1 MENILSFYYNLK
13 FDNLKN
19 IDDNYYF
26 FSNGN
31 MYVFK
36 LFHGNPDNIR
46 DIYNLNLY
54 MANYVNVDR
63 IILNKDNNIVTAV
76 NNSLY
81 ILILTIEK
89 DKKIRLSTISNLSL
103 IKIPNIKSLE
113 RNSWEIL
120 WGNLVDYYETQIGQ
134 NEKKYPLIRES
145 FDYYVGMAE
154 NAISYVVNTKRETAP
169 DENDSKVIAHNNL
182 YCSLFDPL
190 NIIFDHKSRDLA
202 EYIKLSFFNNDEDIF
217 EKLDEYFYYN
227 KFSLYGIRILFARI
241 LYPSFYFKLYDE
253 IIRGKKDEKELNYII
268 NNVDR
273 YEIFLYSVYLYLNK
287 YYSIPEI
294 EWLKKRGFD
303 SRLDIN
309 FHL

>member
-19 IDDNYYF
+19 IDDDYYF

-103 IKIPNIKSLE
+103 IKIPDIKSLE
-113 RNSWEIL
+113 RNNWEIL

-134 NEKKYPLIRES
+134 NEKKYHIR
-145 FDYYVGMAE
+145 DHR
-154 NAISYVVNTKRETAP
+154 K
-169 DENDSKVIAHNNL
+169 
-182 YCSLFDPL
+182 YC
-190 NIIFDHKSRDLA
+190 
-202 EYIKLSFFNNDEDIF
+202 
-217 EKLDEYFYYN
+217 
-227 KFSLYGIRILFARI
+227 RI
-241 LYPSFYFKLYDE
+241 
-253 IIRGKKDEKELNYII
+253 
-268 NNVDR
+268 
-273 YEIFLYSVYLYLNK
+273 
-287 YYSIPEI
+287 
-294 EWLKKRGFD
+294 
-303 SRLDIN
+303 
-309 FHL
+309 

>member
-19 IDDNYYF
+19 IDDDYYF

-103 IKIPNIKSLE
+103 IKIPDIKSLE
-113 RNSWEIL
+113 RNNWEIL

-134 NEKKYPLIRES
+134 N
-145 FDYYVGMAE
+145 
-154 NAISYVVNTKRETAP
+154 
-169 DENDSKVIAHNNL
+169 
-182 YCSLFDPL
+182 
-190 NIIFDHKSRDLA
+190 
-202 EYIKLSFFNNDEDIF
+202 
-217 EKLDEYFYYN
+217 
-227 KFSLYGIRILFARI
+227 
-241 LYPSFYFKLYDE
+241 
-253 IIRGKKDEKELNYII
+253 
-268 NNVDR
+268 
-273 YEIFLYSVYLYLNK
+273 
-287 YYSIPEI
+287 
-294 EWLKKRGFD
+294 
-303 SRLDIN
+303 
-309 FHL
+309 